1 MVVGVDTV
9 RLSQR
14 LTTPPKGLFS
24 CLKKS
29 KSSQLSFGQRN
40 KSLGIFLT
48 YNNNGWFLSLEASLP
63 KILNGT
69 NYDPLQ
75 FSLVLDGVQR
85 LIDLACLQ
93 VPTLEEIDFADA
105 KIVRLDLAWNSAVA
119 YNKSIPHAIL
129 KSYVGTRGLPGVI
142 YHGPKFDTFYTKQVL
157 RGQRIRYQS
166 AIAYPKIRSR
176 SDNSP
181 QIRLELR
188 LHSGWINGRLDQPLL
203 ARELENIAPFL
214 LEHFRMFWMS
224 RLEFL
229 NPVADRPLVLQMAS
243 DANVDQ
249 SHVDDLIELLQT
261 NSMED
266 VIKLLAVHNLSRR
279 AIVETFRRF
288 QLGHG
293 NPVRHEL
300 LTFVDVFRSNFA
312 TRPSPY

>member
-14 LTTPPKGLFS
+14 LTSPPKGLS
-24 CLKKS
+24 TCLKKS
-29 KSSQLSFGQRN
+29 KPSQLSFGQRN
-40 KSLGIFLT
+40 KNLGIFLS

-69 NYDPLQ
+69 NYDSLH
-75 FSLVLDGVQR
+75 FSLVQDGIQR
-85 LIDLACLQ
+85 LIDLAR
-93 VPTLEEIDFADA
+93 VHMPILEEIDLTE
-105 KIVRLDLAWNSAVA
+105 INITRLDLAWNSGVG
-119 YNKSIPHAIL
+119 YHKSIPTAML
-129 KSYVGTRGLPGVI
+129 NSYVGTRGLPGVI

-188 LHSGWINGRLDQPLL
+188 LHSGWINGRLNQPLL
-203 ARELENIAPFL
+203 AHKLEKTAPFL
-214 LEHFRMFWMS
+214 LDNFRKFWMS

-229 NPVADRPLVLQMAS
+229 NPVTDRSLVLQMAS
-243 DANVDQ
+243 AANMDQ
-249 SHVDDLIELLQT
+249 SHVGDLIELLQT
-261 NSMED
+261 NSVED

-312 TRPSPY
+312 TRSSPY